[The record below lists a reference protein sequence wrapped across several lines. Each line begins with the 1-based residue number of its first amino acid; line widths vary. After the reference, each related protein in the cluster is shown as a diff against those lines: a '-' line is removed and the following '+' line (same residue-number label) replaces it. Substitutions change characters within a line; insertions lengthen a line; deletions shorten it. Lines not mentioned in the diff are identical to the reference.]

1 MSKIGIRLIIS
12 LAISVVWISGCS
24 MRVNGNTKNPGAD
37 KNIAIQKNLML
48 SKKQLKEINVL
59 TMAICN
65 SRSGGMDSL
74 FVDKPILNDG
84 DTEDPYYSQ
93 WFFLWCLYNAKY
105 SQTNIEMYRP
115 VVQSIDGNSMTLT
128 FEQAQELLRMAGV
141 EAAPG
146 LEEYIKHNYS
156 NTYNKDGLLEFE
168 PYEAAGELVW
178 DYQIENIWSRPDG
191 QIVVAGIGFLN
202 PGYGEQIKFELT
214 LAPSKNSVFGGYTA
228 EHMRLMLPDYPGMK
242 AVGEERILPETYE
255 KPESASENPFNY
267 IFKLDGY
274 LYQMPFP
281 AKELAAG
288 GWKLDESGNLR
299 PGDRVLLHASR
310 GEERISL
317 GIWNYDTVVR
327 NYKDCEVVWLKTSVD
342 NHWAQADFDLMD
354 GAVRRGMKEDDLKYP
369 VTDYWYSSSPPTYA
383 VTDPLYNNSYG
394 YEIYPNDG
402 RRVVGFAVGYAPNPY
417 ERRQRLDLA
426 AGKGWASD
434 PVTQPPNDT
443 SLEIQLNH
451 IYKIDIDGD
460 GEQEDLDFRFL
471 DGVGVPD
478 NGILCVILDGEV
490 TGSVEGATDKLSHD
504 VVINLSFQD
513 KAVIVAVNGYDAQGN
528 DIQKT
533 FLLKKG
539 WSEVLE
545 STVNGMTN

>member
-1 MSKIGIRLIIS
+1 
-12 LAISVVWISGCS
+12 
-24 MRVNGNTKNPGAD
+24 MRVDGDSKTPNSTEE
-37 KNIAIQKNLML
+37 IAVQSNLML
-48 SKKQLKEINVL
+48 SKKQMKEINIL

-65 SRSGGMDSL
+65 ARSGEMDSL
-74 FVDKPILNDG
+74 FVDKSILDND
-84 DTEDPYYSQ
+84 DTEDLYYSQ

-115 VVQSIDGNSMTLT
+115 VVQSIDENSMKLT
-128 FEQAQELLRMAGV
+128 FEQALELLKMAGIKP
-141 EAAPG
+141 APG
-146 LEEYIKHNYS
+146 LEKYIKNKYS
-156 NTYNKDGLLEFE
+156 NTYKKDGLLEFE

-178 DYQIENIWSRPDG
+178 DYQIENIWSQPDG
-191 QIVVAGIGFLN
+191 HIEVAGIGFLN

-214 LAPSKNSVFGGYTA
+214 LTPNENSVFGGFTA
-228 EHMRLMLPDYPGMK
+228 EHMRLMLPDLPGMK
-242 AVGEERILPETYE
+242 AVGQEQVLPETYE
-255 KPESASENPFNY
+255 KPESVSENPFNY

-281 AKELAAG
+281 AKELVNG
-288 GWKLDESGNLR
+288 GWKLDENGSLR

-317 GIWNYDTVVR
+317 GIWNYETVVR

-342 NHWAQADFDLMD
+342 NHWAQVDFDLMD

-369 VTDYWYSSSPPTYA
+369 VTDYWYSSSPTTYA
-383 VTDPLYNNSYG
+383 VKDPLYNNLYG

-402 RRVVGFAVGYAPNPY
+402 RVEGFAVGYAPNPY

-426 AGKGWASD
+426 TGKGWESD
-434 PVTQPPNDT
+434 PVIQSLNDT

-451 IYKIDIDGD
+451 IYKIDVDSDGQ
-460 GEQEDLDFRFL
+460 QEDLDLRFL

-478 NGILCVILDGEV
+478 NGILCIILDGEV
-490 TGSVEGATDKLSHD
+490 TGSVEGATDKLSND
-504 VVINLSFQD
+504 VVVNLSFQD
-513 KAVIVAVNGYDAQGN
+513 KAAIVTVNGYDAQGN
-528 DIQKT
+528 DIQKI
-533 FLLKKG
+533 FHLKKG